1 MNRALKIGILEGD
14 DIGLEVVPECI
25 KVIQAAA
32 RKAALDIEWHE
43 IPVGRQA
50 LDKPGYT
57 LPPGTLE
64 WPATQRRLP
73 VGGEFVI
80 KRESGSETVHGK
92 VASRH
97 GDAAQRGLTWI
108 NTRS

>member
-25 KVIQAAA
+25 KVIRAAA

-43 IPVGRQA
+43 IPIGRPA
-50 LDKPGYT
+50 LDTLGYT

-64 WPATQRRLP
+64 WPATQP
-73 VGGEFVI
+73 I
-80 KRESGSETVHGK
+80 ASSGADPAWGNANCGARGPQQ
-92 VASRH
+92 AS
-97 GDAAQRGLTWI
+97 LTCGWRI
-108 NTRS
+108 RNQAGIGV